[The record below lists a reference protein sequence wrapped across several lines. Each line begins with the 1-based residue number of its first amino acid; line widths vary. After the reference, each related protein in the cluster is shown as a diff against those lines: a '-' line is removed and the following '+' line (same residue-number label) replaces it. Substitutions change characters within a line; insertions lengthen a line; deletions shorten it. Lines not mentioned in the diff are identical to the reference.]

1 MNSIA
6 GDHRMIQLAVLGEIC
21 DDISL
26 EELVSYN
33 GQFPLWKRIAV
44 TFNLLRVSLVFRYLW
59 ADHPFKGKG
68 MVCRGSTTLLTKDW
82 GPGEPG
88 GPHRRETDNVGTH
101 LCVPVSFAVER
112 LNLAG

>member
-1 MNSIA
+1 MNCVA
-6 GDHRMIQLAVLGEIC
+6 GDHRMIQLAVLGEVR

-44 TFNLLRVSLVFRYLW
+44 TFNLLRVSLVFCYLW
-59 ADHPFKGKG
+59 ADRPFKWEG

-88 GPHRRETDNVGTH
+88 ARRLTAGRQIMMGPACVCLYH
-101 LCVPVSFAVER
+101 LR
-112 LNLAG
+112 